1 MARKQEAAEELQ
13 LWQTVQPVEFNVSIG
28 DKNEQ
33 QALEIQA
40 RQSPGYPVAAGQISH
55 ALSSRATHLLMDYAQ
70 QGVAMRYQIDGMW
83 EQLPP
88 LPRDAGDA
96 MLYAL
101 KQLCGMDSADRRS
114 AQSGSCLTKVKKEK
128 YKITVQSQGVKTG
141 ERVMVRIEPVDVQF
155 SRLADLGM
163 RDKMQETYK
172 NILNASGGIVLIS
185 APKGA
190 GLTTTWQ
197 VSLEAADRF
206 LRDFQAVEHQERPEP
221 ETININA
228 NFFGGSTGKSA
239 PELLRTMILKEPDLF
254 VLPEKMDDESMK
266 KILGQVQKNDK
277 HMYTRIIANDA
288 VEAAVQ
294 FVSRHRA
301 LAKEIAKT
309 LMVVTGQ
316 RLARRLCDNCKQGF
330 EPPPQLLQR
339 LGIPPGR
346 VGVLY
351 RPFVPPPIE
360 EQVDEKGRPA
370 PIEPCHVCGGR
381 GYHGRVGIYELLQ
394 PGPKFRAALLKT
406 QDLNKLREIAK
417 AEGHRGLQSEAI
429 LTVAR
434 GLTGLDELKR
444 VFAAKK

>member
-1 MARKQEAAEELQ
+1 MARKKETTEELQ
-13 LWQTVQPVEFNVSIG
+13 LWQTVPPVEFNVAIG

-40 RQSPGYPVAAGQISH
+40 RQAPGYPVAAGQISH
-55 ALSSRATHLLMDYAQ
+55 ALTSRATHVLLDFAQ
-70 QGVAMRYQIDGMW
+70 QAVAMRYQIDGMW
-83 EQLPP
+83 EPLPP

-96 MLYAL
+96 MLFVL
-101 KQLCGMDSADRRS
+101 KQLCGMDPADRRGP
-114 AQSGSCLTKVKKEK
+114 QSGSCLTKFKKEK
-128 YKITVQSQGVKTG
+128 YKIALQSQGVKTG
-141 ERVMVRIEPVDVQF
+141 ERVMVRLEPVNVQF

-197 VSLEAADRF
+197 VSLEASDRF
-206 LRDFQAVEHQERPEP
+206 LRDFQAVEHADRPEP
-221 ETININA
+221 ETININP

-239 PELLRTMILKEPDLF
+239 PELLRSMILKEPDLF

-266 KILGQVQKNDK
+266 MVMGQVKKNDK
-277 HMYTRIIANDA
+277 HVYTRIVADDA

-294 FVSRHRA
+294 FVARHRA
-301 LAKEIAKT
+301 LAKELAET

-330 EPPPQLLQR
+330 EPSPQLLQR

-351 RPFVPPPIE
+351 QPFVPPPIE

-370 PIEPCHVCGGR
+370 PITPCHVCGGR
-381 GYHGRVGIYELLQ
+381 SYLGRVGIFELLQ
-394 PGPKFRAALLKT
+394 PGPNFRAALLKT
-406 QDLNKLREIAK
+406 QDVNKLREIAK
-417 AEGHRGLQSEAI
+417 AEGHRGLQSEGI